1 MSVLHINHESFEKI
15 IAQDGKTVLVDFW
28 ATWCGPCRM
37 IAPVLEEVAKERPD
51 VTVCKVD
58 VDEERDLALEYGVS
72 SIPTLLVF
80 RDGKLVGYVL
90 INASEN
96 AGIYTSLIS
105 GGVPLEGLQGDLMDS
120 PNLFWF
126 PKETRITKL
135 RGGVQL

>member
-1 MSVLHINHESFEKI
+1 MSVLHINRESFEKI

-58 VDEERDLALEYGVS
+58 VDEERELALKYGVS

-80 RDGKLVGYVL
+80 RDGKVVNQSIG
-90 INASEN
+90 A
-96 AGIYTSLIS
+96 
-105 GGVPLEGLQGDLMDS
+105 M
-120 PNLFWF
+120 
-126 PKETRITKL
+126 PKERIL
-135 RGGVQL
+135 AMLQ

>member
-15 IAQDGKTVLVDFW
+15 IAQNGKTVLVDFW

-80 RDGKLVGYVL
+80 RDGKVVNQSIG
-90 INASEN
+90 A
-96 AGIYTSLIS
+96 
-105 GGVPLEGLQGDLMDS
+105 M
-120 PNLFWF
+120 
-126 PKETRITKL
+126 PKERIL
-135 RGGVQL
+135 AMLQ

>member
-1 MSVLHINHESFEKI
+1 MSVLHINRESFEKI

-58 VDEERDLALEYGVS
+58 VDEERELALEYGVS

-80 RDGKLVGYVL
+80 RDGKVVNQSIG
-90 INASEN
+90 A
-96 AGIYTSLIS
+96 
-105 GGVPLEGLQGDLMDS
+105 M
-120 PNLFWF
+120 
-126 PKETRITKL
+126 PKERIL
-135 RGGVQL
+135 AMLQ

>member
-15 IAQDGKTVLVDFW
+15 ISQDGKTVLVDFW

-58 VDEERDLALEYGVS
+58 VDEERELALEYGVS

-80 RDGKLVGYVL
+80 RDGKVVNQSIGA
-90 INASEN
+90 I
-96 AGIYTSLIS
+96 
-105 GGVPLEGLQGDLMDS
+105 
-120 PNLFWF
+120 
-126 PKETRITKL
+126 PKERIL
-135 RGGVQL
+135 AMLQ

>member
-15 IAQDGKTVLVDFW
+15 IAQNGKTVLVDFW

-58 VDEERDLALEYGVS
+58 VDEERELALEYGVS

-80 RDGKLVGYVL
+80 RDGKVVNQSIG
-90 INASEN
+90 A
-96 AGIYTSLIS
+96 
-105 GGVPLEGLQGDLMDS
+105 M
-120 PNLFWF
+120 
-126 PKETRITKL
+126 PKERIL
-135 RGGVQL
+135 AMLQ

>member
-15 IAQDGKTVLVDFW
+15 ISQDGKTVLVDFW

-58 VDEERDLALEYGVS
+58 VDEERELALEYGVS

-80 RDGKLVGYVL
+80 RDGKVVNQSIG
-90 INASEN
+90 A
-96 AGIYTSLIS
+96 
-105 GGVPLEGLQGDLMDS
+105 M
-120 PNLFWF
+120 
-126 PKETRITKL
+126 PKERIL
-135 RGGVQL
+135 AMLQ

>member
-1 MSVLHINHESFEKI
+1 MSVLHINRESFEKI

-58 VDEERDLALEYGVS
+58 VDEERELALEYGVS

-80 RDGKLVGYVL
+80 RDGKVVNQSIG
-90 INASEN
+90 A
-96 AGIYTSLIS
+96 
-105 GGVPLEGLQGDLMDS
+105 M
-120 PNLFWF
+120 
-126 PKETRITKL
+126 PKERIL
-135 RGGVQL
+135 ALLQ

>member
-1 MSVLHINHESFEKI
+1 MPVLHINRESFEKI

-58 VDEERDLALEYGVS
+58 VDEERELALEYGVS

-80 RDGKLVGYVL
+80 RDGKVVNQSIG
-90 INASEN
+90 A
-96 AGIYTSLIS
+96 
-105 GGVPLEGLQGDLMDS
+105 M
-120 PNLFWF
+120 
-126 PKETRITKL
+126 PKERIL
-135 RGGVQL
+135 AMLQ

>member
-15 IAQDGKTVLVDFW
+15 IAQDGKTILVDFW

-80 RDGKLVGYVL
+80 RDGKVVNQSIGA
-90 INASEN
+90 I
-96 AGIYTSLIS
+96 
-105 GGVPLEGLQGDLMDS
+105 
-120 PNLFWF
+120 
-126 PKETRITKL
+126 PKERIL
-135 RGGVQL
+135 AMLQ

>member
-15 IAQDGKTVLVDFW
+15 IAQDGKTVLVDVW

-58 VDEERDLALEYGVS
+58 VDEERELALEYGVS

-80 RDGKLVGYVL
+80 RDGKVVNQSIG
-90 INASEN
+90 A
-96 AGIYTSLIS
+96 
-105 GGVPLEGLQGDLMDS
+105 M
-120 PNLFWF
+120 
-126 PKETRITKL
+126 PKERIL
-135 RGGVQL
+135 AMLQ

>member
-58 VDEERDLALEYGVS
+58 VDEERELALEYGVS

-80 RDGKLVGYVL
+80 RDGKVVNQSIGA
-90 INASEN
+90 I
-96 AGIYTSLIS
+96 
-105 GGVPLEGLQGDLMDS
+105 
-120 PNLFWF
+120 
-126 PKETRITKL
+126 PKERIL
-135 RGGVQL
+135 AMLQ

>member
-15 IAQDGKTVLVDFW
+15 IAQNGKTVLVDFW

-80 RDGKLVGYVL
+80 RDGKIVNQSIG
-90 INASEN
+90 A
-96 AGIYTSLIS
+96 
-105 GGVPLEGLQGDLMDS
+105 M
-120 PNLFWF
+120 
-126 PKETRITKL
+126 PKERIL
-135 RGGVQL
+135 AMLQ

>member
-1 MSVLHINHESFEKI
+1 MSVLHINHERFEKI

-58 VDEERDLALEYGVS
+58 VDEERELALEYGVS

-80 RDGKLVGYVL
+80 RDGKVVNQSIG
-90 INASEN
+90 A
-96 AGIYTSLIS
+96 
-105 GGVPLEGLQGDLMDS
+105 M
-120 PNLFWF
+120 
-126 PKETRITKL
+126 PKERIL
-135 RGGVQL
+135 AMLQ

>member
-80 RDGKLVGYVL
+80 RDGKVVNQSVG
-90 INASEN
+90 A
-96 AGIYTSLIS
+96 
-105 GGVPLEGLQGDLMDS
+105 M
-120 PNLFWF
+120 
-126 PKETRITKL
+126 PKERIL
-135 RGGVQL
+135 AMLQ